1 MVRNIPYNQSEV
13 IMRTKVEQLLKETE
27 LYNQKLIK
35 QNLLEDEK
43 LWSTSDVGQR
53 MDFLYR
59 RRTQKLCS
67 GNVSYFDFKTF
78 SFLTSCNMLLFF
90 EIGTCFCIF
99 TLVLRLSGCLLE
111 ILLGSLENLT
121 ARQNSNSKLLEKILL
136 EKGSNS
142 ILLEKVFART
152 RSLKI
157 CHARFCSVLLDNQSI
172 INDMNKEFTL
182 LL

>member
-121 ARQNSNSKLLEKILL
+121 TRQNSNSKLLEK
-136 EKGSNS
+136 N
-142 ILLEKVFART
+142 FARK
-152 RSLKI
+152 RLELDIARK
-157 CHARFCSVLLDNQSI
+157 RFCSNSLARNMPCSFLLG
-172 INDMNKEFTL
+172 FAR
-182 LL
+182 